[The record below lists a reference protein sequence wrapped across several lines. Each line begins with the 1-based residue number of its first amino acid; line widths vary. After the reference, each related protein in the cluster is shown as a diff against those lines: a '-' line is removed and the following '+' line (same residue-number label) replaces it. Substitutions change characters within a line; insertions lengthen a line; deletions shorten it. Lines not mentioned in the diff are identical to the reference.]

1 MLEPAYITAAK
12 QVVKEHQYTALDA
25 DTGAKVAE
33 NEPNA
38 VILDA
43 TTANAMVKVWDA
55 LKPNQQKKL
64 TEKPV
69 SLYRYIDFAWK
80 VVK

>member
-1 MLEPAYITAAK
+1 MPEPAYISAAK
-12 QVVKEHQYTALDA
+12 QVVKEHAYTTLDA
-25 DTGAKVAE
+25 DTGEPVPEHK
-33 NEPNA
+33 PNA

-43 TTANAMVKVWDA
+43 MTANAMVKVWDA
-55 LKPNQQKKL
+55 LKPNQRKFI

-69 SLYRYIDFAWK
+69 SLFHYIDFAWK